1 MNKMEKPKARWLAIF
16 AAAIVITPLA
26 QAGSQMGRITSLIF
40 RASDGLVYFY
50 LEGSASARPACAQG
64 QVYWVIRD
72 EKSEAGKRQIA
83 MLLAARA
90 QNVPIH
96 VTGTNAC
103 ERWGDGESVDSINWL
118 TP

>member
-1 MNKMEKPKARWLAIF
+1 MKAEKSIVRWLAMF
-16 AAAIVITPLA
+16 AAAVTITPGA
-26 QAGSQMGRITSLIF
+26 HAGSQMGRITSLVF

-50 LEGSASARPACAQG
+50 LEGSPSARPACAQG

-90 QNVPIH
+90 QNTPIH
-96 VTGTNAC
+96 VNGTSAC
-103 ERWGDGESVDSINWL
+103 ERWSDGESVDSINWL

>member
-1 MNKMEKPKARWLAIF
+1 MKKSEKPKARCLTLF
-16 AAAIVITPLA
+16 VAAMVIAPLSF
-26 QAGSQMGRITSLIF
+26 AGSQLGRITSLVF

-50 LEGSASARPACAQG
+50 LEGSPSARPACAQS

-83 MLLAARA
+83 MLLTARA
-90 QNVPIH
+90 LNAPIH
-96 VTGTNAC
+96 VNGTNAC
-103 ERWGDGESVDSINWL
+103 ERWSDGESVDSINWL

>member
-1 MNKMEKPKARWLAIF
+1 MKEMKTARARWLAVF
-16 AAAIVITPLA
+16 AAAVAMASSA
-26 QAGSQMGRITSLIF
+26 QAGSQLGRITSLVF

-50 LEGSASARPACAQG
+50 LEGSPSARPGCAQG

-72 EKSEAGKRQIA
+72 EKSEAGKRPIA

-90 QNVPIH
+90 QNAPIH
-96 VTGTNAC
+96 VNGTNAC